1 MKNKDVIRFIL
12 NAPRSAVVYLS
23 ICLSSEL
30 KDAVDED
37 AAHWWRLTRPGGEG
51 PSRFVMFTVIAGQLK
66 EFRNLI
72 EVRMKQH
79 GFLIGRGLLHLFLRP
94 LSSLYIYG

>member
-23 ICLSSEL
+23 ICLNLEL

-37 AAHWWRLTRPGGEG
+37 VAHWWRLTRPGGG
-51 PSRFVMFTVIAGQLK
+51 
-66 EFRNLI
+66 
-72 EVRMKQH
+72 
-79 GFLIGRGLLHLFLRP
+79 GR
-94 LSSLYIYG
+94 LSSLCLRLLPDNLRSFETSLKCG

>member
-23 ICLSSEL
+23 ICLNLEL

-37 AAHWWRLTRPGGEG
+37 VAHWWRLTRPGGG
-51 PSRFVMFTVIAGQLK
+51 VVS
-66 EFRNLI
+66 
-72 EVRMKQH
+72 VR
-79 GFLIGRGLLHLFLRP
+79 
-94 LSSLYIYG
+94 YVYGYCRTT